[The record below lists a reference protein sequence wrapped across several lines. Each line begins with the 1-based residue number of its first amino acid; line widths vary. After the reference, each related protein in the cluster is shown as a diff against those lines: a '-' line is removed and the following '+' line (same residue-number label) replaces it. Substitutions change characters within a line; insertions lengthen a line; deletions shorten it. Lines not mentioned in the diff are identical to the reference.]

1 MPDLT
6 QSSFTAGEVD
16 PALWG
21 RKDQGIY
28 SSGLRRAVNMIV
40 HEGGGIYNREGFRF
54 VGRIKDEARG
64 ARLLYFKFT
73 TGDEYLIEAGHNYFR
88 FWRDD
93 AAILSNAPLDRK
105 GVENVT
111 KGADT
116 VVTLEMGHGLT
127 TAGQQFYI
135 FGVDGMPEINNRM
148 FAVKS
153 VSTNDVTLG
162 DPTYHTEGIDSR
174 QWQGAY
180 TVGTSGGDMDTP
192 YEVATPYDFTGTA
205 DHLSRLDYSQVGD
218 IVTVVSGLHPVYELR
233 RMGHSDWT
241 FTEKMFPDRTV
252 GMGDDAEEVNSGD
265 LFDTAGEYPSAVG
278 FFQQRRLFAG
288 RPDTPDT
295 ILYSAIGDYDFF
307 DANALVT
314 DDSAFAATL
323 ATPTFSSI
331 RHVVSLKNHVV
342 ILTDDAQWAVR
353 ASGSFFSARTMFQFP
368 ELEIGSDLVKP
379 IVYDDDVVFV
389 RNGGRS
395 LVGVRFDGNQD
406 SYLPTDMTLT
416 ARHAFACD
424 DGSIVALGTFYD
436 RIRRVMTVTAAGQ
449 IAHASINRAYQ
460 LNAWTRWITQGKFT
474 AGMYATPNGERFYNV
489 VRRTVAGKVRH
500 FIETAHPHRRDVNLE
515 DQFFVDAGATY
526 AGGSSTAGA
535 RVDGR
540 YDGSGVFFLVRSNT
554 DEDAQ
559 YDACAPDE
567 TLRLGGWQYDDSV
580 PATGYLYVTTN
591 HRPLNDITDSSG
603 SGAFDTSIAQYLDS
617 IGALDGFIY
626 GPTNILFISYFIWIP
641 KDVVEDS
648 ALLTSKIRRGS
659 EAVLTLEDDPL
670 PSPLLTQVGL
680 TATNRYPDVA
690 AFPGAGY
697 SSGSSRW
704 LHLGRGVH
712 QWVFDNTTYDVDDA
726 ATRSYLP
733 LVYPRQNVYIRNSDG
748 LVEVQTVGEDGR
760 LERWVGKQSYTT
772 EAVLYGSSH
781 LEGEQVVA
789 LADGSVLRDLTV
801 LPGGRL
807 DLGGQYGRVHVGF
820 PYRSE
825 IETLDLEIQ
834 GRNTSDQLQSVSEV
848 NVKVHDS
855 KGLQYRISSSQTDY
869 QELPSRDPMSAYDTA
884 SPLFTGDVILPVS
897 SPWARSIR
905 VALRQDD
912 PLPMTIL
919 SMTPEFDIQDR
930 R

>member
-93 AAILSNAPLDRK
+93 AAILSTDPMDRK

-111 KGADT
+111 KGTDT
-116 VVTLEMGHGLT
+116 VVTLEAGHGLT

-135 FGVDGMPEINNRM
+135 FGVEGMPEINNRM

-153 VSTNDVTLG
+153 ISTNDVTLG
-162 DPTYHTEGIDSR
+162 DPTYHTEGIDSS
-174 QWQGAY
+174 QWLGAY
-180 TVGTSGGDMDTP
+180 TVGTSGGDIDTP

-241 FTEKMFPDRTV
+241 FAEKVFPDRTI
-252 GMGDDAEEVNSGD
+252 GMGDDAEDVNSGD

-416 ARHAFACD
+416 ARHAFSCD

-436 RIRRVMTVTAAGQ
+436 RIRRVMTVTAGGQ
-449 IAHASINRAYQ
+449 IAHASINRPYQ
-460 LNAWTRWITQGKFT
+460 LNAWTRWITEGKFT

-489 VRRTVAGKVRH
+489 VRREIGGKVRH
-500 FIETAHPHRRDVNLE
+500 YIETVHSHRRDVNLE
-515 DQFFVDAGATY
+515 DQFFLDAGATY
-526 AGGSSTAGA
+526 AGASSTAGSRA
-535 RVDGR
+535 DGQ
-540 YDGSGVFFLVRSNT
+540 YDGSDVFFLVRNNT

-567 TLRLGGWQYDDSV
+567 TLRLGGWEYDDSR
-580 PATGYLYVTTN
+580 PISGYLY
-591 HRPLNDITDSSG
+591 
-603 SGAFDTSIAQYLDS
+603 F
-617 IGALDGFIY
+617 ALDNVNGISNSGDTIGEYLQDQGLLSNFVRTAPRIVGVQY
-626 GPTNILFISYFIWIP
+626 PVWFPKEVVDESNI
-641 KDVVEDS
+641 S
-648 ALLTSKIRRGS
+648 ADDIATLPLTPETGS
-659 EAVLTLEDDPL
+659 DGEAGRTPGVNTLVP
-670 PSPLLTQVGL
+670 
-680 TATNRYPDVA
+680 TNRYPDRA
-690 AFPGAGY
+690 KFDN
-697 SSGSSRW
+697 RW
-704 LHLGRGVH
+704 NHLGQGIYQWTYPDYDLRDPSRG
-712 QWVFDNTTYDVDDA
+712 DYDA
-726 ATRSYLP
+726 P
-733 LVYPRQNVYIRNSDG
+733 VYPFQHVYIRNSDDDV
-748 LVEVQTVGEDGR
+748 VEVQTMGNEGQV
-760 LERWVGKQSYTT
+760 ERWVGKQTFTT
-772 EAVLYGSSH
+772 DAVLYGSSH
-781 LEGEQVVA
+781 LEGATVVA
-789 LADGSVLRDLTV
+789 LADGSVLRGLTV
-801 LPGGRL
+801 QPGGRL
-807 DLGGQYGRVHVGF
+807 DLGGQYGRVHVGL

-855 KGLQYRISSSQTDY
+855 KGLKYRISSSQSDY

-884 SPLFTGDVILPVS
+884 SPLFTGDAILPVS

-919 SMTPEFDIQDR
+919 SITPEFDIQDR